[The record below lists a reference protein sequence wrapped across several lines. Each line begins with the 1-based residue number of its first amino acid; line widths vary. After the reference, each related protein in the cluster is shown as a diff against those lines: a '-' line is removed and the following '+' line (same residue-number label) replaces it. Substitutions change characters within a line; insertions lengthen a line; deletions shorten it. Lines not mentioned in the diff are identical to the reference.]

1 MLQTD
6 EHSEQLTAIARR
18 ITDRPDLPFC
28 TPGLA
33 VVTRRADGAD
43 ARVFVGVDGAGTPI
57 ADDTIFPIASTSKL
71 ALGLA
76 FLHLYERGLVAF
88 DDPLARYLPHAVA
101 ATPDVTLRS
110 LLCHT
115 SGLPLDVDP
124 AMAPL
129 TPGLDWPQIAEVCL
143 RTSQRSA
150 AWESVQYSNVAY
162 GLIALV
168 MQHVGGCEFK
178 QLLEDL
184 VFAPL
189 GIEAYIGRVPPR
201 RPAVVLDIDSAYV
214 GTELEPYNS
223 PFWWQLGTPWAG
235 IYSTA
240 GGLLTLLDAYTDGGS
255 NLIAPA
261 TKAAVRTDQT
271 RELPGGFAT
280 TDPFLGFEGSRRI
293 EWPHCAWGMIVEVR
307 GNKRPHWSPPTASP
321 TSFGQ
326 IGASGCVAWH
336 DPTRGAS
343 WAVLAPRTT
352 DNGWLIR
359 HGGAIGAAVLRG
371 A

>member
-1 MLQTD
+1 MLRID
-6 EHSEQLTAIARR
+6 ALSEQLNAIARR
-18 ITDRPDLPFC
+18 ITDQPDLPFC

-33 VVTRRADGAD
+33 VVTRRADGAG
-43 ARVFVGVDGAGTPI
+43 ARVFVGVDAAGTPI
-57 ADDTIFPIASTSKL
+57 AEDTIFPLASTSKL

-76 FLHLYERGLVAF
+76 FLRLYERGFVAF
-88 DDPLARYLPHAVA
+88 DDPLARYLPHAAA

-124 AMAPL
+124 IAAPL
-129 TPGLDWPQIAEVCL
+129 APGLDWPQLAAVCL
-143 RTSQRSA
+143 RTPPRSA
-150 AWESVQYSNVAY
+150 TWESVQYSNVAY

-168 MQHVGGCEFK
+168 MQHVSGCDFK

-189 GIEAYIGRVPPR
+189 GIEAYVGCIPPR
-201 RPAVVLDIDSAYV
+201 RPALVLDIDSAYV
-214 GTELEPYNS
+214 GTELELYNS
-223 PFWWQLGTPWAG
+223 PFSWQLGTPWAG

-240 GGLLTLLDAYTDGGS
+240 GGLLTLLDAYTDSGPD
-255 NLIAPA
+255 LIAPA

-280 TDPFLGFEGSRRI
+280 SDPFLGFKESRRI
-293 EWPHCAWGMIVEVR
+293 DWPHCAWGMIVEVR
-307 GNKRPHWSPPTASP
+307 GDKWPHWSPRNASP

-336 DPTRGAS
+336 DPTRSAS

-352 DNGWLIR
+352 DNGWLMR
-359 HGGAIGAAVLRG
+359 HAAAIGAAVLRR

>member
-6 EHSEQLTAIARR
+6 VHPEQLNAIAHRM
-18 ITDRPDLPFC
+18 TDRPDLPFC

-33 VVTRRADGAD
+33 VVTRRADGTG
-43 ARVFVGVDGAGTPI
+43 ARVFVGVDGTGTPI
-57 ADDTIFPIASTSKL
+57 AENTIFPLASTSKL

-88 DDPLARYLPHAVA
+88 DDPLARYLPQA
-101 ATPDVTLRS
+101 AAAKPDVTLRT

-124 AMAPL
+124 AAAPL
-129 TPGLDWPQIAEVCL
+129 TPGLDWSQIAEVCL
-143 RTSQRSA
+143 RTPPRTPP
-150 AWESVQYSNVAY
+150 WESVQYSNVAY

-168 MQHVGGCEFK
+168 MQHVSGYDFK
-178 QLLEDL
+178 QLIEEH

-189 GIEAYIGRVPPR
+189 GIEAYVGSIPPR
-201 RPAVVLDIDSAYV
+201 HPAVVVDIDSAYV

-240 GGLLTLLDAYTDGGS
+240 GGLLTLLDAYTDYGPD
-255 NLIAPA
+255 LIAAA
-261 TKAAVRTDQT
+261 TRAVVRTDQT
-271 RELPGGFAT
+271 RGLPGGFAT
-280 TDPFLGFEGSRRI
+280 SEPFLGFNGSRRI
-293 EWPHCAWGMIVEVR
+293 AWPHCAWGMTVEVR
-307 GNKRPHWSPPTASP
+307 GHKRPHWTPPTASA
-321 TSFGQ
+321 TSFGH
-326 IGASGCVAWH
+326 IGASGCVVWH
-336 DPTRGAS
+336 DPEHGAS